1 MINIKRQKSEMR
13 KVLPHEHYFRFH
25 LTLPKGYPEEM
36 ADGWPMIL
44 FLHGAGE
51 RGDDIERIMKH
62 GIPKVVDEIDNFP
75 FVTVS
80 PQCPEDLWWPEL
92 TDSLTVL
99 LDHVIENYSIDQKR
113 VYLTGL
119 SMGGYGTWHLSV
131 KEPERFAAIAPVC
144 GGGFPL
150 NGFPQNLDRIVHVP
164 VWVFHGEKDPL
175 VPVKE
180 SRVLVDYLES
190 HGGKVRF
197 TIYPDAEHDSWT
209 PTYSNPELYEWFMSN
224 SLK

>member
-1 MINIKRQKSEMR
+1 MS
-13 KVLPHEHYFRFH
+13 
-25 LTLPKGYPEEM
+25 
-36 ADGWPMIL
+36 DGWPMIL

-62 GIPKVVDEIDNFP
+62 GIPKVVDEIDDFP

-92 TDSLTVL
+92 TDSLAVL
-99 LDHVIENYSIDQKR
+99 LDHVVENYRINQKR
-113 VYLTGL
+113 IYLTGL
-119 SMGGYGTWHLSV
+119 SMGGYGTWHLAV
-131 KEPERFAAIAPVC
+131 REPERFAAIAPVC

-150 NGFPQNLDRIVHVP
+150 NGFPHNLDRIVHVP
-164 VWVFHGEKDPL
+164 VWAFHGEKDSV

-180 SRVLVDYLES
+180 SRVLVDYLEA

-197 TIYPDAEHDSWT
+197 TVYPDAEHDSWT